1 MKFLILANN
10 DDDGAG
16 QTAINLSNNLKKLNH
31 QVKVNILYSRTK
43 DTNIKI
49 IERSFLLRIFSFL
62 LNFLKIKK
70 INDFKKNFLELF
82 WFGNTT
88 IKFSSIKKEIEESDV
103 IIIFTFNRIIS
114 KNIFEKIMRYKKVI
128 FLRPLDTEFA
138 TGGCHFNGDC
148 QNYTESCNK
157 CPKLNFLNFFNIT
170 KKNLIT
176 KKQIVEK
183 YKPKVLVPNTYVKK
197 IFEKSSI
204 FKESEMLIARLDV
217 RNERKNFYAKEK
229 AREILGLN
237 KEENIIL
244 FGTFNLSSHLKG
256 GHLLINAL
264 KLLETKYLEQDQK
277 KKLLRETRVLTV
289 GNKNNFEFK
298 SDIIKWSH
306 LGVINSDKHLN
317 LLYRASD
324 LLVSPTI
331 QCFGPHMLSEAVA
344 NKLPVISFDVGA
356 AQDDI
361 KHGEN
366 GFLVPCYDISV
377 FTKYMYQILYDESV
391 REKIFLSTKNFESG
405 RLEDEATSIA
415 NYSKKFIKE
424 L

>member
-16 QTAINLSNNLKKLNH
+16 QTAVNLSKNLKKLNY
-31 QVKVNILYSRTK
+31 QVKVNILHSRIK
-43 DTNIKI
+43 DPSIKI
-49 IERSFLLRIFSFL
+49 LERSFLLRIFSFL

-70 INDFKKNFLELF
+70 IKDFKKSFLELF

-88 IKFSSIKKEIEESDV
+88 IKFSSIKAEIEESDI

-114 KNIFEKIMRYKKVI
+114 KNIFEKIMGYKKVI

-148 QNYTESCNK
+148 QNYTDSCNK

-170 KKNLIT
+170 KKNLIK

-183 YKPKVLVPNTYVKK
+183 YRPKVLVPNTYVKK
-197 IFEKSSI
+197 IFETSSI
-204 FKESEMLIARLDV
+204 FKRSEMLIARLDV
-217 RNERKNFYAKEK
+217 RNERKNFYTKEN
-229 AREILGLN
+229 AREILGLD
-237 KEENIIL
+237 KKENIIL

-256 GHLLINAL
+256 GHLLLKAL
-264 KLLETKYLEQDQK
+264 KLLESKYLEQDLK
-277 KKLLRETRVLTV
+277 KNFLKEIRFVTV
-289 GNKNNFEFK
+289 GKKNNFEFK

-317 LLYRASD
+317 LLYRAAD
-324 LLVSPTI
+324 LLASPTI

-366 GFLVPCYDISV
+366 GFLVPCYDV
-377 FTKYMYQILYDESV
+377 LMFAKYMYQILCDEKE
-391 REKIFLSTKNFESG
+391 REKIFLSTKNYNLG
-405 RLEDEATSIA
+405 RSEDEATSIV
-415 NYSKKFIKE
+415 NYSKKFI
-424 L
+424 